1 MKKTIYLVI
10 TILLGL
16 NSALLAQTTF
26 YNAHLKIS
34 PDSRNRKGCVLTIN
48 DITPNIEASSTTY
61 KFNIQELSPNDE
73 NEYYFKDIINKDWSF
88 TFLNN
93 ELVEKLSEQNT
104 DNNHQFLSTNC
115 VFNGVNLYL
124 EMKLTPINTKEKT
137 KGYELSFL
145 LDSNKIG
152 INYIDAFEFKITL
165 TPQ

>member
-93 ELVEKLSEQNT
+93 ELVEKLSEQNA
-104 DNNHQFLSTNC
+104 DNNHPFL
-115 VFNGVNLYL
+115 
-124 EMKLTPINTKEKT
+124 
-137 KGYELSFL
+137 
-145 LDSNKIG
+145 
-152 INYIDAFEFKITL
+152 
-165 TPQ
+165 